1 MQKLKATQEIFCDSM
16 LKSEVIFKISMSI
29 RHLQMPRMEC
39 RESNGAHGTHTA
51 LPRLVTGLLLRQ
63 LCIPQALGHSVIR
76 SAAGRSAQI
85 STATNSEVYSN
96 PAHNSYC
103 KNQHT
108 VSQTGPTRE
117 RWECCVRLIAHTRQ
131 RLGDERRV
139 VGEIL
144 GPSGIH

>member
-1 MQKLKATQEIFCDSM
+1 M
-16 LKSEVIFKISMSI
+16 LKSEVIFKISLSI

-51 LPRLVTGLLLRQ
+51 LPPRLVTGLLLRQ
-63 LCIPQALGHSVIR
+63 LCFPQALGHSVIR

-103 KNQHT
+103 
-108 VSQTGPTRE
+108 
-117 RWECCVRLIAHTRQ
+117 
-131 RLGDERRV
+131 
-139 VGEIL
+139 
-144 GPSGIH
+144 